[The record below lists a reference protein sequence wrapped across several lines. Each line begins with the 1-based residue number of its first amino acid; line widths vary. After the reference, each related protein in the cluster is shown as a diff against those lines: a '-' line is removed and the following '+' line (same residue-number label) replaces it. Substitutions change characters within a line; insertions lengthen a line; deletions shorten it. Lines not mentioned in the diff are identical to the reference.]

1 MAVLKFGEE
10 LFHHG
15 IAPIS
20 YSWNCTEGRV
30 LALDIPTK
38 KELANNLIMTS
49 RYIRD
54 NQKNNDKTE
63 FFTSF
68 NSSSIYATGE
78 HEGETLVSVLL
89 AIEYP
94 EKYRSEQNWYK
105 SSVTVKVTDR
115 LTISVPQYSTYQ
127 EKETHMYL
135 VPPHTQTKIETN
147 KKSRLKLGYSQ

>member
-1 MAVLKFGEE
+1 MAVLKYGEE

-38 KELANNLIMTS
+38 QELANNLVMTS
-49 RYIRD
+49 RYIR
-54 NQKNNDKTE
+54 NNEKNNDKIE

-68 NSSSIYATGE
+68 NSSSLYATGE
-78 HEGETLVSVLL
+78 QEGETLVSVHHVIFSHSSLYMPFSVLL

-94 EKYRSEQNWYK
+94 QKYQKKYRKEQNWF
-105 SSVTVKVTDR
+105 VQ
-115 LTISVPQYSTYQ
+115 IG
-127 EKETHMYL
+127 
-135 VPPHTQTKIETN
+135 
-147 KKSRLKLGYSQ
+147 LKLA

>member
-1 MAVLKFGEE
+1 MKIRVRLVTEIEIPFTHQRQIYSGSFIKMMAVLKFGEE

-38 KELANNLIMTS
+38 QELANSLVMTS

-54 NQKNNDKTE
+54 NERNNDKVE

-68 NSSSIYATGE
+68 NSSSIYAMGE

-94 EKYRSEQNWYK
+94 EKYRRE
-105 SSVTVKVTDR
+105 
-115 LTISVPQYSTYQ
+115 
-127 EKETHMYL
+127 
-135 VPPHTQTKIETN
+135 
-147 KKSRLKLGYSQ
+147 

>member
-1 MAVLKFGEE
+1 MMAVLKYGEE

-38 KELANNLIMTS
+38 QELANNLVMTS
-49 RYIRD
+49 RYIR
-54 NQKNNDKTE
+54 NNEKNNDKIE

-68 NSSSIYATGE
+68 NSSSLYATGE
-78 HEGETLVSVLL
+78 QEGETLVSVLL

-94 EKYRSEQNWYK
+94 QKYSKEQNWFK
-105 SSVTVKVTDR
+105 STVTVKVTDR
-115 LTISVPQYSTYQ
+115 L
-127 EKETHMYL
+127 
-135 VPPHTQTKIETN
+135 
-147 KKSRLKLGYSQ
+147 